1 MDFGG
6 SPAVNVEGGGQLF
19 GRDKEYATLTRL
31 VDAART
37 GESRTIVL
45 RGPQGIGKSTLLDY
59 VADHAEGCRVERAV
73 GIQSELELAFAGLHQ
88 LCLPMLDHLDR
99 LPAPQRVALSTAFGL
114 DLGSPPDRF
123 LVGLAVLSL
132 FSAVAEERPLIAL
145 IDDAEWLDEV
155 SVQVLAF
162 VARRLEAESVALI
175 FAARPRQRTEALT
188 RLPELQ
194 VGRLQD
200 ADAHSLLDS
209 LLQVPM
215 DEAIRERIV
224 ADSRGCPLALIE
236 ITNGLTPAERA
247 GAFGLPASVPL
258 ISGLEETYVTRLE
271 SLSERTRMLLLVA
284 ALEPTGDVATVWHA
298 AEELSLDRDDLGDA
312 EASGLVELNS
322 RVRFRHPLVRSA
334 VIRIADA
341 RARRTVHRVLAL
353 ATDTEL
359 HPDRQAWHRAL
370 AAEGP
375 DESVASELVRC
386 AGRAEGR
393 GGLAASA
400 AFLQAATELTVDPV
414 RRGERAL
421 AAARAKYQVGASD
434 EALMLLTAAEAEP
447 LDELNS
453 ALSGLLRGQIAVWTS
468 HGREAPPLL
477 LAAAGRLQT
486 LDGTIARDAYL
497 DAVSAGLV
505 VGRFAADVGL
515 LEVAEAASR
524 APAARGRSTDFLL
537 DGFAKVITESYA
549 EGDPLLKQALTAFRD
564 EASPASDGIR
574 WLWLASHAARDVW
587 DDESWEILANRHGR
601 IVRELGALGELPN
614 ALTTRIGLH
623 VASGEIA
630 IANMMAN
637 EAAEV
642 AAVIGKSA
650 PPYAAIA
657 VAAWQGDEALFTRLK
672 LSTVDIASVRGDGLG
687 TVIILYGGAVLYN
700 GLGDYRKALVEAE
713 SGAAHWNDLCY
724 ATWSLVELVEAA
736 SRSGE
741 PALAA
746 DALERLTQST
756 GPSGTAWARGIE
768 ARCRALV
775 SNDDVAEAH
784 YREAIASLGKT
795 RVRMELARA
804 HLLYGEWLRRM
815 GRRTAARENL
825 RIAHEMFTAFGADA
839 YVERAR
845 RELVATG
852 ERVRTHAPLSQ
863 PILTA
868 QESQIAALAAAGRT
882 NPEIA
887 AELFLSSRTVEWH
900 LGKVYPKL
908 GIASRRELRRTLA
921 GSPSV
926 RARA

>member
-1 MDFGG
+1 M
-6 SPAVNVEGGGQLF
+6 SVERGIQLF

-31 VDAART
+31 VGAVRT
-37 GESRTIVL
+37 GESQTIVL

-73 GIQSELELAFAGLHQ
+73 GIESELELAFAGLHQ

-99 LPAPQRVALSTAFGL
+99 LPPPQRVALSTAFGL
-114 DLGSPPDRF
+114 NLGSPPDRF

-132 FSAVAEERPLIAL
+132 FAAVAEERPLIAL
-145 IDDAEWLDEV
+145 IDDTEWLDEV

-162 VARRLEAESVALI
+162 VARRLGAESVALI
-175 FAARPRQRTEALT
+175 FAALPGQRTEALM

-258 ISGLEETYVTRLE
+258 ICGLEETYVRRLE
-271 SLSERTRMLLLVA
+271 SLPERTRMLLLAA

-298 AEELSLDRDDLGDA
+298 AEELGLGRDDVGDA
-312 EASGLVELNS
+312 EASGLVELSS

-334 VIRIADA
+334 VIRISDA
-341 RARRTVHRVLAL
+341 RARRTVHRVLASV
-353 ATDTEL
+353 TNTEQ

-386 AGRAEGR
+386 AVRAQER

-400 AFLQAATELTVDPV
+400 AFLQAAAELTVDPV

-421 AAARAKYQVGASD
+421 AAAQAKYHVGASD
-434 EALMLLTAAEAEP
+434 EALVLLAAAEAEP
-447 LDELNS
+447 LDDLS
-453 ALSGLLRGQIAVWTS
+453 AALSSLLRGQIAFFS
-468 HGREAPPLL
+468 SRGREAPPLL
-477 LAAAGRLQT
+477 IAAAQQLQV
-486 LDGTIARDAYL
+486 LDGAIAREAYL

-515 LEVAEAASR
+515 LEVAEAASA
-524 APAARGRSTDFLL
+524 APAARGNSTDFLL

-549 EGDPLLKQALTAFRD
+549 EGVPFLKQALTAFRD
-564 EASPASDGIR
+564 EALPASQSIR

-587 DDESWEILANRHGR
+587 DDESWEILANRHVR
-601 IVRELGALGELPN
+601 IAREMGALGALPI

-630 IANMMAN
+630 IASVMVK
-637 EAAEV
+637 EAVEV
-642 AAVIGKSA
+642 TAVTGKTT
-650 PPYAAIA
+650 PPYGAIA
-657 VAAWQGDEALFTRLK
+657 VAAWQGNEALFSRLR
-672 LSTVDIASVRGDGLG
+672 LSAVDIASVRGDGLG
-687 TVIILYGGAVLYN
+687 TVIMLYAGAVLYN

-713 SGAAHWNDLCY
+713 SGAAHRNDLCY

-741 PALAA
+741 PALAVG
-746 DALERLTQST
+746 ALERLTQST
-756 GPSGTAWARGIE
+756 GASGTAWARGVE

-775 SNDDVAEAH
+775 SNDDVAESH

-815 GRRTAARENL
+815 GRRTDARENL

-845 RELVATG
+845 RELAATG

-868 QESQIAALAAAGRT
+868 QEAQIAALAAAGRT

-908 GIASRRELRRTLA
+908 GIASRRELRHTLA
-921 GSPSV
+921 SFPSAL
-926 RARA
+926 ARA